1 MVSWSKEKIPDL
13 SCSGQEIIMAWVQLK
28 YYWQK
33 SGWKQFFD
41 VKHVSVRRMLIKLVA
56 GKNTVSVLSVYAPQA
71 GLDDSVK
78 DLFYE
83 NL

>member
-1 MVSWSKEKIPDL
+1 
-13 SCSGQEIIMAWVQLK
+13 MAWVQLK

-56 GKNTVSVLSVYAPQA
+56 GKNTVTVLSVYAPQA

>member
-13 SCSGQEIIMAWVQLK
+13 SYSGQEIIMAWVQLK

-56 GKNTVSVLSVYAPQA
+56 GKNTVTVLSVYAPQA